1 MPRAWYTTDKAQ
13 TIAKRLVVFFCGL
26 GVLWGLSYVPFI
38 APGFH
43 TVQGGIYSAS
53 STVGRAISRLFAQES
68 TLSSQLELCTERL
81 TQTTATAAQAEQAN
95 NEVTQWQQVVGYE
108 QRSGV
113 HGLAARIIARGETP
127 ASTVIIDRG
136 ANDGVAEGSA
146 VVIGNGILY
155 GTIIS
160 VEGTQSFVRVT
171 EDARSALSATIQGA
185 TKTMGLV
192 VGQEGAA
199 LQMQYIPQDTTI
211 AIGDIVVTSGLGGK
225 VPEGLILGTV
235 QNIQAEPSAPFLTAT
250 ILPVH
255 DPREWTAVI
264 VLPFPGTGNL

>member
-13 TIAKRLVVFFCGL
+13 ATIKRLLIFFL
-26 GVLWGLSYVPFI
+26 SLAVLWGLSFIPFV
-38 APGFH
+38 APAFH
-43 TVQGGIYSAS
+43 ATQGVIYSAS
-53 STVGRAISRLFAQES
+53 STFGRAISRLFAREDS
-68 TLSSQLELCTERL
+68 LSSQLELCTERL
-81 TQTTATAAQAEQAN
+81 TQTTVLAAQAQQAS

-108 QRSGV
+108 QRTGQHGV
-113 HGLAARIIARGETP
+113 AAHIIARGETP

-136 ANDGVAEGSA
+136 ANDGIAEGSA

-160 VEGTQSFVRVT
+160 VEGTQALVRVT
-171 EDARSALSATIQGA
+171 EDANSALSAAIQGT

-199 LQMQYIPQDTTI
+199 LEMQYIPQDTTI
-211 AIGDIVVTSGLGGK
+211 TIGNVVVTSGLGGK
-225 VPEGLILGTV
+225 IPEGLILGTV
-235 QNIQAEPSAPFLTAT
+235 QSVQAEPSAPFLTAT

-255 DPREWTAVI
+255 DPREWTSVI
-264 VLPFPGTGNL
+264 VLPFPGSQNL